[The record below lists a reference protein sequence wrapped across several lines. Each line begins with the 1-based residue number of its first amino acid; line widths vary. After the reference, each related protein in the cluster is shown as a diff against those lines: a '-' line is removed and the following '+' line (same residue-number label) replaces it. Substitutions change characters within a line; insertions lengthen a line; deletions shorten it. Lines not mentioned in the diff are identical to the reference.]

1 MFDTETMAELCVKQG
16 LIDQA
21 IGVYQRMATT
31 SEDPAAR
38 RRYEERIVA
47 LEHEPGHVPLETPG
61 LRVHTRQGEQGEV
74 DIEWRLPAD
83 VTAPALQVLVLRR
96 TPVGIEAA
104 PRTILLA
111 SPHGRTQMT
120 VTGLHSVRA
129 AAGRL
134 VGDAFVP
141 IVRLSGLSPL

>member
-1 MFDTETMAELCVKQG
+1 MFDTETMAELCIKQG

-21 IGVYQRMATT
+21 IGVYQRMATA

-47 LEHEPGHVPLETPG
+47 LEHEPGLVPLETPG
-61 LRVHTRQGEQGEV
+61 LRVHTRQGEV

-104 PRTILLA
+104 PRTIPLS
-111 SPHGRTQMT
+111 SPHGRTQMS

-141 IVRLSGLSPL
+141 IVRLPGFSRL

>member
-21 IGVYQRMATT
+21 IGVYQRIASA
-31 SEDPAAR
+31 SEDPGVR

-47 LEHEPGHVPLETPG
+47 LEHDPNHVPLETPG
-61 LRVHTRQGEQGEV
+61 LRVHTRQGEI
-74 DIEWRLPAD
+74 DIEWRLPTD
-83 VTAPALQVLVLRR
+83 VAAPALQVLVLRR
-96 TPVGIEAA
+96 PPVGIEAH
-104 PRTILLA
+104 PRTIRLV
-111 SPHGRTQMT
+111 SPHGRTQLT

-134 VGDAFVP
+134 VGEAFVP
-141 IVRLSGLSPL
+141 IIRLPGLPPL

>member
-21 IGVYQRMATT
+21 IGVYQRMA
-31 SEDPAAR
+31 SASPDPAAR
-38 RRYEERIVA
+38 QRYEERIVA
-47 LEHEPGHVPLETPG
+47 LEHQPGHVPLETPG
-61 LRVHTRQGEQGEV
+61 LRVHMRQGEV
-74 DIEWRLPAD
+74 DIEWRLPTNTA
-83 VTAPALQVLVLRR
+83 APALQVLVLRR
-96 TPVGIEAA
+96 TASGIEAD
-104 PRTILLA
+104 PRTIRLSA
-111 SPHGRTQMT
+111 PHGRTQLT

>member
-21 IGVYQRMATT
+21 IGVYQRMATA

-61 LRVHTRQGEQGEV
+61 LRVHTRQGEV
-74 DIEWRLPAD
+74 DIEWRLPAGA

-104 PRTILLA
+104 PRTIPLS
-111 SPHGRTQMT
+111 SPHGRTQMS

-141 IVRLSGLSPL
+141 IVRLPGFSRL

>member
-1 MFDTETMAELCVKQG
+1 MFDTETMAELCIKQG

-21 IGVYQRMATT
+21 IGVYQRMATA

-47 LEHEPGHVPLETPG
+47 LEHEPGHVPLEPPG
-61 LRVHTRQGEQGEV
+61 LRVHTRQAEG

-104 PRTILLA
+104 PRTIPLS
-111 SPHGRTQMT
+111 SPHGRTQMS

-141 IVRLSGLSPL
+141 IVRLPGFSRL